1 MSPMKAPRPEDI
13 ARRLR
18 WERVMTWPLLVLGAA
33 FIVAYSVLVL
43 DEGELDPAWRNTM
56 LLTAAVTW
64 LVFGIDYLVRL
75 VVTPMRWRWHFVTHS
90 LIDLLSVLIP
100 LFRAFRV
107 MHLLREVPYLRLKTG
122 NAVRTR
128 IIAYMVGYAVLFV
141 YFIALATLQAERNAP
156 GATITDF
163 GLAIWWAIVTIA
175 TVGYGDTYP
184 VTVVG
189 RLYATGLMIGGIA
202 IVGAASATMI
212 SFISDKIG
220 VTLHRDIRDEDVD
233 D

>member
-1 MSPMKAPRPEDI
+1 VSPMKAPRPEDI

>member
-1 MSPMKAPRPEDI
+1 MGPILNVVFPIFAIMAAGYAAGHFRI
-13 ARRLR
+13 
-18 WERVMTWPLLVLGAA
+18 LGAA
-33 FIVAYSVLVL
+33 SSEALN
-43 DEGELDPAWRNTM
+43 R
-56 LLTAAVTW
+56 
-64 LVFGIDYLVRL
+64 
-75 VVTPMRWRWHFVTHS
+75 
-90 LIDLLSVLIP
+90 
-100 LFRAFRV
+100 
-107 MHLLREVPYLRLKTG
+107 
-122 NAVRTR
+122 
-128 IIAYMVGYAVLFV
+128 FV

>member
-1 MSPMKAPRPEDI
+1 MN
-13 ARRLR
+13 
-18 WERVMTWPLLVLGAA
+18 WPLLVLGAS
-33 FIVAYSVLVL
+33 FIVSYSFLIL
-43 DEGELDPAWRNTM
+43 DEGQLPPAWRNGM
-56 LLTAAVTW
+56 LAAAAVTW
-64 LVFGIDYLVRL
+64 LAFFVDYVVRL
-75 VVTPMRWRWHFVTHS
+75 AVTPRRWRWYFVTHS
-90 LIDLLSVLIP
+90 VIDLLSVLIP

-128 IIAYMVGYAVLFV
+128 IIAYMVGYAALFV
-141 YFIALATLQAERNAP
+141 YFIALATLHVEQDAP

-163 GLAIWWAIVTIA
+163 GLALWWAVVTIA

-212 SFISDKIG
+212 SLISEKIG
-220 VTLHRDIRDEDVD
+220 ISLHRDIREDERD
-233 D
+233 DG